1 MKYIDL
7 RKEYPHLDA
16 TYSEYPVSC
25 KIDAMFEQCRLAE
38 QALEKRRS
46 RNGDVVSLDSE
57 PGVEAHILERV
68 PGPEE
73 EAMKHIQ
80 NKELYKAL
88 RSIPRKQADRIY
100 AYYFMDMTLE
110 EIAAGDGTSVQAVYY
125 SIQAGKK
132 NLKKILDSVYR
143 RNVVQ

>member
-1 MKYIDL
+1 MKFIDL
-7 RKEYPHLDA
+7 RKEYPHLDS
-16 TYSEYPVSC
+16 TYSEYPVSY
-25 KIDAMFEQCRLAE
+25 KIDAMFEQCRLAD

-57 PGVEAHILERV
+57 PGVEAHILEQV

-73 EAMKHIQ
+73 ETMRHIQ
-80 NKELYKAL
+80 NEELYKAM

-110 EIAAGDGTSVQAVYY
+110 EIAAADGTSVQAVYD
-125 SIQAGKK
+125 SIHAGKK
-132 NLKKILDSVYR
+132 NLKKILEKLFKET
-143 RNVVQ
+143 